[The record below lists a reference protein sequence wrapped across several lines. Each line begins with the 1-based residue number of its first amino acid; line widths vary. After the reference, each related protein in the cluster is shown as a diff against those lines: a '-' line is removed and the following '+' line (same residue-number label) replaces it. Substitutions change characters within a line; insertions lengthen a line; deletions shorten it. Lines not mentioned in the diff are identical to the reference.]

1 MHITWDQYGVPY
13 ITGDDDND
21 VTYGVGVATA
31 TAHAGEVLELYGIAR
46 GTSAALWGEERF
58 VKEDVFHAQVRLDDV
73 IDTWFDAQPASTME
87 RIAAYC
93 DGFNATCDANPAL
106 GAERRAVLPI
116 APRDV
121 VAQMVRTFT
130 RFSTLDG
137 AQRAFQTWLPSSDIQ
152 KPGSNGW
159 AVAGSK
165 SSTGNAMLVINPH
178 LGWMGMH
185 RWFEFRTTSP
195 GRNVHGVTLLG
206 LPWVTI
212 GFNDQVGWTHTV
224 NTLPHF
230 SVYELHLDGDRYE
243 FGGETRTLEVSEA
256 KIEVRDSAP
265 ITVPVRRSV
274 HGPVVT
280 APDGVTVATRI
291 AGVWDHPLTG
301 VLEGWWQAGM
311 TRDVEGVIGTF
322 HEHGLPMFN
331 VLAADSSGSIL
342 AGFLGTPPNQDA
354 ATFDQLKNGRLP
366 GDDPSY
372 LWSDVHPMA
381 AMPYVID
388 PACGWVQNVNETP
401 WWFCEPPLDPSAYP
415 ANITPEPGAL
425 VDVRSPASR
434 GLLNALGDTITPEG
448 ILSVKWSTRCQ
459 LADVILDELIDA
471 ARKEDDLADAADV
484 LAAWDRHASTDSV
497 GYPLFAVWFIA
508 SGPEAIR
515 NGLHASGAPSPGA
528 MPTRLHDPEAAVG
541 WLRGAKLTLGLLG
554 FPIDVTLGQF
564 AQMQERD
571 LSVGGDGGFVSL
583 GVMKDLEPLPN
594 KEGKWVAQY
603 GDTYTGLVEFTPE
616 GARAQVVLPYG
627 NVSEPSAPQYTPQVT
642 LFQQSQL
649 RPVPNF

>member
-1 MHITWDQYGVPY
+1 MNITWDDYGVPY

-21 VTYGVGVATA
+21 VTYGVGVAAA
-31 TAHAGEVLELYGIAR
+31 TAHATEILELYGIAR
-46 GTSAALWGEERF
+46 GTSAALWGEDRF
-58 VKEDVFHAQVRLDDV
+58 VKEDVFHAQVGLDNV
-73 IDTWFDAQPASTME
+73 IDTWFAAQAPSTMD

-93 DGFNATCDANPAL
+93 DGFNATCAENAEL
-106 GAERRAVLPI
+106 GTLRRDVLPV

-121 VAQMVRTFT
+121 VSHMVRTFT

-137 AQRAFQTWLPSSDIQ
+137 SQRAFETWLPSSDIQ

-195 GRNVHGVTLLG
+195 GRDVHGVTLLG
-206 LPWVTI
+206 LPWATI
-212 GFNDQVGWTHTV
+212 GFNDTVGWTHTV

-230 SVYELHLDGDRYE
+230 TVYAIDDTVEIDTTEVKIDVA
-243 FGGETRTLEVSEA
+243 GGEPVTA
-256 KIEVRDSAP
+256 Q
-265 ITVPVRRSV
+265 VRRCAL
-274 HGPVVT
+274 GPVVT

-291 AGVWDHPLTG
+291 AGVWDEPLTG
-301 VLEGWWQAGM
+301 AMEGWWNVGLQS
-311 TRDVEGVIGTF
+311 DVEGVIATF

-331 VLAADSSGSIL
+331 VLAADNTGSIL
-342 AGFLGTPPNQDA
+342 AGFLGTPPVID
-354 ATFDQLKNGRLP
+354 ATFSQVKEGRL
-366 GDDPSY
+366 DPSAT
-372 LWSDVHPMA
+372 WTETHPMN

-388 PACGWVQNVNETP
+388 PDCGWVQNVNETP
-401 WWFCEPPLDPSAYP
+401 WWFTEPPLDPSAYP
-415 ANITPEPGAL
+415 AGIAPDPGAL

-434 GLLNALGDTITPEG
+434 GLVQALGDTITPEG
-448 ILSVKWSTRCQ
+448 ILSVKWSTRSA
-459 LADVILDELIDA
+459 LADVILDELIEA

-484 LAAWDRHASTDSV
+484 LEAWDRHANTDSP
-497 GYPLFAVWFIA
+497 GYPLFAVWFIS

-515 NGLHASGAPSPGA
+515 NGLHATGAPSPGA
-528 MPTRLHDPEAAVG
+528 MPTRLHDPETAVG
-541 WLRGAKLTLGLLG
+541 WLRGAKLMLGLLG
-554 FPIDVTLGQF
+554 FKIDVTLGEF
-564 AQMQERD
+564 AQMKERD
-571 LSVGGDGGFVSL
+571 YSVGGDGGFVSI

-603 GDTYTGLVEFTPE
+603 GDTYTGLVEFTPD
-616 GARAQVVLPYG
+616 GARAQIVLPYG
-627 NVSEPSAPQYTPQVT
+627 NVSEPSAPLYTTQVD
-642 LFQQSQL
+642 LFQKSQL